1 MGITRRRN
9 AMDAIL
15 NILGSDS
22 IAIGLVVAVA
32 GVIGV
37 VRLSLRDMYASRLWR
52 GQPHW
57 DD

>member
-15 NILGSDS
+15 SILGSDS
-22 IAIGLVVAVA
+22 IAIGLVVAVVGA
-32 GVIGV
+32 IGV

-52 GQPHW
+52 LQAHW